1 MLIDA
6 SLNEVEGLAAK
17 AARGAGLAWGMAEET
32 AKAARW
38 LAACGLDWAPSLA
51 TLLATHPRLATPV
64 PRPSA
69 PLGPAITGQ
78 VLSPLATGAYLDDL
92 GALAGDLK
100 IPTMAHPL
108 WLLPFAARTAAEIEA
123 ALVLGWAGITITVWP
138 FGGDVAG
145 DRAAL
150 YVPCTDGVSWTHL
163 QPGAVAPVATTSL
176 IRASRSP
183 VATTDWL
190 ALANLGARTYVPATA
205 ISRAKG
211 AGAGAA
217 VDND

>member
-6 SLNEVEGLAAK
+6 SLNEVESLAAK
-17 AARGAGLAWGMAEET
+17 AARGAGLAWGMTEET

-51 TLLATHPRLATPV
+51 ALLANHGSLAIPV

-69 PLGPAITGQ
+69 PLGPAEARQ
-78 VLSPLATGAYLDDL
+78 MLSPLATGAYLDDL
-92 GALAGDLK
+92 GAMAGDLTL
-100 IPTMAHPL
+100 PAMAHPL

-123 ALVLGWAGITITVWP
+123 AVVLGWADVSVTVWP
-138 FGGDVAG
+138 FGGDIAG
-145 DRAAL
+145 DPASL
-150 YVPCTDGVSWTHL
+150 YAPRTSQVSWNHL
-163 QPGAVAPVATTSL
+163 QPGATAPVPTLSL
-176 IRASRSP
+176 NRENRSA
-183 VATTDWL
+183 VAQTEWQ
-190 ALANLGARTYVPATA
+190 ALAVLGARTYVPATA

-211 AGAGAA
+211 AGAGSA